1 MISRRYVYSSSLH
14 PPVVHEPLA
23 VRVEPV
29 GVALVEAGV
38 HLGPEVLAH
47 AGARDD
53 GGPLVRAVSVL
64 LHVLGQVGLLR
75 GVM

>member
-1 MISRRYVYSSSLH
+1 MVRYSSSLK

-53 GGPLVRAVSVL
+53 GRPLVRAVRVL